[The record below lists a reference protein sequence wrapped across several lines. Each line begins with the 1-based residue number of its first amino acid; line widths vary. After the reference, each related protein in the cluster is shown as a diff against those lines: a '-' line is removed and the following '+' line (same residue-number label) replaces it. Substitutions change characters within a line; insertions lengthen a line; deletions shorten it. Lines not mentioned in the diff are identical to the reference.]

1 MDNEIYEDDTD
12 TIDELLARMNDTH
25 FEILK
30 MVQVIY
36 YVTAVLSGFAVAYGL
51 GFFASLIAKAT
62 LAT

>member
-12 TIDELLARMNDTH
+12 TIDELLIRMNDTH

-30 MVQVIY
+30 MVEVIY
-36 YVTAVLSGFAVAYGL
+36 LVTAVFSGIAVAAFIGFAAR
-51 GFFASLIAKAT
+51 LIAMAT